1 MIHITHEQEHVNVIL
16 IIIVIIITI
25 IIIKMIIII
34 NKIKITTGFNKDL
47 ERKIGKP
54 WGIRHLKV
62 ILVLA
67 GALGVV
73 CRLDVWVV
81 EKPGI
86 NIRMVMMIII

>member
-1 MIHITHEQEHVNVIL
+1 MILITHEQEHVNVIL
-16 IIIVIIITI
+16 IIIVIVITI
-25 IIIKMIIII
+25 IIIIMILIII
-34 NKIKITTGFNKDL
+34 KIRTGFNKDL
-47 ERKIGKP
+47 KRKIGKP

-62 ILVLA
+62 ILVVA

-86 NIRMVMMIII
+86 NIRMVMMMIII